1 MSNARQEVITQNG
14 VFGNVCRV
22 TTNIRMRKKFFVTTS
37 MYDVYDEEQRLQAV
51 YQIMFIKSF
60 LILEKSP
67 QQ

>member
-1 MSNARQEVITQNG
+1 
-14 VFGNVCRV
+14 
-22 TTNIRMRKKFFVTTS
+22 

-51 YQIMFIKSF
+51 YQSMFIKKK

>member
-1 MSNARQEVITQNG
+1 MKNG

-22 TTNIRMRKKFFVTTS
+22 TANIMMRKKLCVTAS
-37 MYDVYDEEQRLQAV
+37 VYDVYDEEQRLQAV
-51 YQIMFIKSF
+51 YQSMFIKKK